1 MFNDIIKPKLEKD
14 FPHQAFGSQ
23 VTVSDRDRI
32 ILFSYLGYQNDKKK
46 KKILMFIE
54 PWPVLVAGDCAAR
67 TSAPGGRPAHNASDP
82 YGAHHLQ
89 EDGPMSLILVCAQP
103 GPMD

>member
-46 KKILMFIE
+46 KKIFN
-54 PWPVLVAGDCAAR
+54 V
-67 TSAPGGRPAHNASDP
+67 
-82 YGAHHLQ
+82 Y
-89 EDGPMSLILVCAQP
+89 
-103 GPMD
+103 